1 MSSFSE
7 NFQREDTTQSGN
19 AQYDD
24 SAFYS
29 FASTMLLIAIISLIV
44 IILRRL
50 KIDNKYSDQKYKNC
64 NCKACKERLKRILS
78 RERKKKIKL
87 HFLFLYYTYLFIKL
101 FINFISNSSS
111 KKLWKY

>member
-7 NFQREDTTQSGN
+7 NFQREDTTQGGS

-29 FASTMLLIAIISLIV
+29 FASTMLIVAIISLVI

-50 KIDNKYSDQKYKNC
+50 QFESKFSDKKFKN
-64 NCKACKERLKRILS
+64 
-78 RERKKKIKL
+78 
-87 HFLFLYYTYLFIKL
+87 
-101 FINFISNSSS
+101 
-111 KKLWKY
+111 

>member
-7 NFQREDTTQSGN
+7 NFQREDTTQGGN

-29 FASTMLLIAIISLIV
+29 FASTMLLIAIVSLII

-50 KIDNKYSDQKYKNC
+50 KIENKYSDKKFKNC
-64 NCKACKERLKRILS
+64 TCKACKQRLSNIIS
-78 RERKKKIKL
+78 RQRKKKIKL
-87 HFLFLYYTYLFIKL
+87 HFLFLHYSHFFFELFTNIV
-101 FINFISNSSS
+101 FNPSP
-111 KKLWKY
+111 KKFRKY